1 MVWDGA
7 GLKYECEG
15 SDHWVKYGFICD
27 LYKTIK
33 PLVRYGFIRRG
44 HALDRAACGESR
56 TAGTLVSRSLA
67 PRRCQESK
75 VTSKS

>member
-1 MVWDGA
+1 MSV
-7 GLKYECEG
+7 
-15 SDHWVKYGFICD
+15 SSHHWVKYGFICD

-56 TAGTLVSRSLA
+56 TAGTLSCLEVSRQDVAKSL
-67 PRRCQESK
+67 K
-75 VTSKS
+75 

>member
-7 GLKYECEG
+7 VLKYECEG
-15 SDHWVKYGFICD
+15 SNHWVKYGFICD

-67 PRRCQESK
+67 AKTLPRG
-75 VTSKS
+75 

>member
-7 GLKYECEG
+7 GLKYECQG

-44 HALDRAACGESR
+44 HALSIARRAGRVGLPGLSCLE
-56 TAGTLVSRSLA
+56 VSRQDVAKSL
-67 PRRCQESK
+67 K
-75 VTSKS
+75 